1 MSLIRIVQRVST
13 YNFVQPEYKQIM
25 DDAIDLLN
33 YLKENPSS
41 ENEGNHRAMKA
52 MFWDVIMRIANYN
65 SFQGK
70 NKDN

>member
-13 YNFVQPEYKQIM
+13 YNFIPPEYHQLM
-25 DDAIDLLN
+25 DDTIDLFN

-41 ENEGNHRAMKA
+41 ENEQNHRAMKN
-52 MFWDVIMRIANYN
+52 MFWDIVMRIANYN